1 MTFHV
6 ITPIG
11 SGLVYA
17 MVLSRYHGRGT
28 LSFLGDTVS
37 LALALAVFLPLL
49 PWRSRNLM
57 HRRYVADASTETG
70 CHPKIT

>member
-49 PWRSRNLM
+49 PWRSRNPREELTIATLSD
-57 HRRYVADASTETG
+57 RRDS
-70 CHPKIT
+70 